1 MNVLLENNTKENID
15 INLIE
20 IVIKTTLEYENIKN
34 DCEISV
40 TIVDNEMIHQLNKKF
55 RNIDRPTDVLS
66 FPLID
71 FQNEKLP
78 PPDKKVF
85 LGDIVISVERAR
97 EQAIEYGHSLQREIG
112 FLTAHSMLHLLGYDH
127 MIKEEETIM
136 FKKQEEI
143 LNILGLER

>member
-71 FQNEKLP
+71 FQDRK
-78 PPDKKVF
+78 
-85 LGDIVISVERAR
+85 SVV
-97 EQAIEYGHSLQREIG
+97 
-112 FLTAHSMLHLLGYDH
+112 
-127 MIKEEETIM
+127 
-136 FKKQEEI
+136 
-143 LNILGLER
+143 